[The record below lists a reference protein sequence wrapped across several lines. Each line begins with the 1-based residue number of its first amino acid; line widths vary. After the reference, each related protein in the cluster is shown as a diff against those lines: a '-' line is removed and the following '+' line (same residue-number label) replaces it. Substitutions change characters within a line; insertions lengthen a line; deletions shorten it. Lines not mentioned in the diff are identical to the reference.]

1 MCLNSKLSD
10 ALTVGFICS
19 QSLLPF
25 CVFNSDKLVC
35 ERLHP
40 YSALPHVVFRWN
52 TVLGT
57 DLHIV
62 I

>member
-1 MCLNSKLSD
+1 MCLNSKLRD

-19 QSLLPF
+19 QNLLPF
-25 CVFNSDKLVC
+25 WVFNSDKLVC

-40 YSALPHVVFRWN
+40 YSTLSHVVFRWN